1 MCFRTA
7 RRHEGI
13 LNYIAQ
19 CLDKG
24 RFEFHVDVPGYKTRS
39 GGTVPIS
46 TGFIAED
53 RPDIVLIDRK
63 AGTFDI
69 FELTVCFDRE
79 ANFTAAHRLKDNRY
93 AYYLKD
99 MTALKPSVT
108 SFEIGTRGFV
118 SKDNY
123 ERLRNLH
130 KFCRKGIKLS
140 EFINNISA
148 LAINASY
155 FIFICRKEGWEEP
168 PFLNAPFNTS

>member
-1 MCFRTA
+1 MIHHTRIHWFC
-7 RRHEGI
+7 
-13 LNYIAQ
+13 
-19 CLDKG
+19 
-24 RFEFHVDVPGYKTRS
+24 KTRS

-69 FELTVCFDRE
+69 FDRE

-123 ERLRNLH
+123 EWLRNRH

-168 PFLNAPFNTS
+168 PFLNAPFNTKNQAGPQLII

>member
-1 MCFRTA
+1 MIGRVLAAFPLPVLEQPKFRSRNPSRAKHTHLA
-7 RRHEGI
+7 FSI
-13 LNYIAQ
+13 DACYSSI
-19 CLDKG
+19 D
-24 RFEFHVDVPGYKTRS
+24 
-39 GGTVPIS
+39 
-46 TGFIAED
+46 
-53 RPDIVLIDRK
+53 DIVLIDRK

-168 PFLNAPFNTS
+168 PFLNAPFNTT